1 MSFSK
6 AATCESQRG
15 FDSYSDS
22 VTLNLSFSLHTQMKC
37 CFHAPLM
44 YAESLFALREKIT
57 DASATIDDQLVV
69 RSCLNMGVLSLFLHD
84 QSERCH
90 LTIISQCILS
100 IRIDPD
106 EQEIL
111 QHVVCAG

>member
-1 MSFSK
+1 MHSTDERKNEVGTPNDRGRREVSISV
-6 AATCESQRG
+6 AAASESQRG

-69 RSCLNMGVLSLFLHD
+69 RSHLNMRVVSLFLHD
-84 QSERCH
+84 QSERCYRT
-90 LTIISQCILS
+90 LTLS
-100 IRIDPD
+100 
-106 EQEIL
+106 
-111 QHVVCAG
+111 